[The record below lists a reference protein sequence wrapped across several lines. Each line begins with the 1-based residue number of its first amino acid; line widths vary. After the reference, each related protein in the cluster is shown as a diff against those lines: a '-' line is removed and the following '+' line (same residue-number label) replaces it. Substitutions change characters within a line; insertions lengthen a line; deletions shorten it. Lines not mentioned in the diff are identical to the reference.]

1 MSKRRVHTPEFKA
14 QVALEAMNS
23 NKTLAEVAA
32 EHGLHPVQV
41 CQWKRQAAKQLPD
54 IFRSLGSKDFDE
66 VEADVQL
73 QLVKLEKANAAL
85 IKELEWLKK
94 KLYSY
99 DQLTLR
105 SLLEPGHQ
113 VISLRQQCKLL
124 GTTRSSFYYHP
135 RSAADKE
142 RESAH
147 HIDQVC
153 TINPSINSREL
164 RDKLYSQKISICKD
178 YLGHLLQQLGFA
190 GFERKLIEQ
199 FGDRRPKIQPFLLQ
213 AEDSYQ
219 SGDEWILDIAYWP
232 SKQSD
237 LFAALVVDGTSQ
249 QCLAWGLSDS
259 LSCGL
264 TTEVIKVA
272 IDRHPPPLILHCE
285 TFLPYLSPSFLSSL
299 QNKGITPNG
308 PDWLARSKGAGRET
322 RLYAI
327 WRAMKQWAETLRS
340 DQPQAGEE
348 WVIQQAS
355 LRHNLAMSAN
365 ASFGKYLPEMG
376 SEMGQMVANVIND
389 QPTTTVQAFP
399 EIRRFLTP
407 KHTPTAEPK
416 HRSKSL
422 RIKR

>member
-1 MSKRRVHTPEFKA
+1 MRKRRVHSPEFKA
-14 QVALEAMNS
+14 QVALEAMSS

-66 VEADVQL
+66 AEADVQL

-85 IKELEWLKK
+85 INELEWLKK

-113 VISLRQQCKLL
+113 AISLRQQCRIL

-135 RSAADKE
+135 RSAAEKG
-142 RESAH
+142 RENAH
-147 HIDQVC
+147 LIDQMC
-153 TINPSINSREL
+153 TMNPSINSQEL
-164 RDKLYSQKISICKD
+164 RAKLHSQNLSMCKD
-178 YLGHLLQQLGFA
+178 YLDFLLQQLGFA
-190 GFERKLIEQ
+190 DFERKLIDQ
-199 FGDRRPKIQPFLLQ
+199 FGDRRPKVHPFLLQ
-213 AEDSYQ
+213 EEDSFPP
-219 SGDEWILDIAYWP
+219 GEEWILDIAYWP

-237 LFAALVVDGTSQ
+237 LFAALVVDGQSR

-272 IDRHPPPLILHCE
+272 IDRHSPPLILHCE
-285 TFLPYLSPSFLSSL
+285 TFLPYLSLAFLSSL
-299 QNKGITPNG
+299 QNQGITPIG

-327 WRAMKQWAETLRS
+327 WRAMKQWAKTLRS

-365 ASFGKYLPEMG
+365 AGFGKDWPEVGSVMG
-376 SEMGQMVANVIND
+376 LMVANVIND
-389 QPTTTVQAFP
+389 EPTTTGQPFP
-399 EIRRFLTP
+399 EIRRFPTP
-407 KHTPTAEPK
+407 KHTPTVGPK

-422 RIKR
+422 RTKR